1 MKYRQVFCDSPSL
14 MMSCMR
20 ESIYKHAVIPIY
32 NAISINS
39 IRVSPNDSE
48 DGTIGYNQP
57 NGDDVMVYNSTQNI
71 WEYKTLSEVTS
82 TAIASYAEMYIK
94 DTVLEISSTGTE
106 IKGFSFDISKNITF
120 NEPVGTEGDYLEVS
134 NTGDYKLSASF
145 DGQSSVNNIDI
156 TFSILVNGVEKATS
170 SRHYQQAGDDGS
182 SSINRLFNLTQNDKI
197 KLKISGIVGNTGTQ
211 FNYTPHYISINLIQL
226 S

>member
-94 DTVLEISSTGTE
+94 EDTVLTISSTGTE

-120 NEPVGTEGDYLEVS
+120 NEPERDYLEIS

-170 SRHYQQAGDDGS
+170 SRHYQQAGDYGS
-182 SSINRLFNLTQNDKI
+182 SSINRLLNLTQNDKI
-197 KLKISGIVGNTGTQ
+197 KLKILGTVGGTATD

>member
-57 NGDDVMVYNSTQNI
+57 KGDDVMVYNSSTNI
-71 WEYKTLSEVTS
+71 WEYKTLSETTS
-82 TAIASYAEMYIK
+82 TAIASYAEIYIK
-94 DTVLEISSTGTE
+94 DTPLNISNTGTE
-106 IKGFSFDISKNITF
+106 IKGFNFDISKNITF
-120 NEPVGTEGDYLEVS
+120 NNSVEVEGDYLKIS
-134 NTGDYKLSASF
+134 NAGDYKLSASF

-170 SRHYQQAGDDGS
+170 SRHYQQSGDDGS
-182 SSINRLFNLTQNDKI
+182 SSINRFVNLAQNDKI
-197 KLKISGIVGNTGTQ
+197 N
-211 FNYTPHYISINLIQL
+211 
-226 S
+226 

>member
-1 MKYRQVFCDSPSL
+1 M
-14 MMSCMR
+14 
-20 ESIYKHAVIPIY
+20 
-32 NAISINS
+32 
-39 IRVSPNDSE
+39 SPNDSE

-57 NGDDVMVYNSTQNI
+57 NCDDVMVYNSTENI

-94 DTVLEISSTGTE
+94 DTVLTISSTGTE
-106 IKGFSFDISKNITF
+106 IKGFDFDISKNITF
-120 NEPVGTEGDYLEVS
+120 NQPGTEGDYLKIL

-156 TFSILVNGVEKATS
+156 TFSILVNQYEKATS

-182 SSINRLFNLTQNDKI
+182 SSINRLFNLNQDDKI
-197 KLKISGIVGNTGTQ
+197 KLKISGIVGGTGTE